1 MTRTLHRWTGLAL
14 GVPLLLL
21 GLSGAGLVY
30 REKMERSAKPVPLTV
45 DARGRVPLPLDEAA
59 ARVLAAEPGAVITYV
74 QIPPRRHGPL
84 EFVLEKGGRRQML
97 AADPFTGEV
106 LGLLSGGPPTPVEP
120 VRRIHANWLLGA
132 AGRSLNGLLAAA
144 LALMALS
151 GLWLFVRNPRSW
163 HGWLGLLS
171 AAPLLLAALSG
182 MLLIWGRVAPLEPP
196 RTGAAPTLSL
206 DQYAAAATAALPEAR
221 VSWIALGD
229 PVTVRMRLP
238 SDWQRRG
245 SNDVH
250 LDPGTGAPLRV
261 DLYRDAG
268 LSRRIYVALT
278 ALHYGEAGGA
288 PGRMAWAAS
297 GGVIAILWITGLGM
311 WWLGR
316 NQEKS

>member
-1 MTRTLHRWTGLAL
+1 MTRVLHRRTGLIL

-30 REKMERSAKPVPLTV
+30 REKMERSAKPVPLTI
-45 DARGRVPLPLDEAA
+45 DARGRSPLPLDEVA
-59 ARVLAAEPGAVITYV
+59 ARVLAAEPGAIISYV

-84 EFVLEKGGRRQML
+84 EFVIEKGGRRQML
-97 AADPFTGEV
+97 AADPFTGEP
-106 LGLLSGGPPTPVEP
+106 LGLLRGGPPTPVEP

-132 AGRSLNGLLAAA
+132 AGRQLNGLLAVA

-151 GLWLFVRNPRSW
+151 GLSLFARNPRSW
-163 HGWLGLLS
+163 HGWLGLLA
-171 AAPLLLAALSG
+171 AAPLMLAAVSG
-182 MLLIWGRVAPLEPP
+182 AMLIWGRIAPIEPP
-196 RTGAAPTLSL
+196 RTGAIQALTL
-206 DQYAAAATAALPEAR
+206 DQYAAAARSALPDAEI
-221 VSWIALGD
+221 SWIAIGD

-250 LDPGTGAPLRV
+250 LDPATGAPLRV
-261 DLYRDAG
+261 DLYRNAP
-268 LSRRIYVALT
+268 LARKIYVALS

-297 GGVIAILWITGLGM
+297 GGVIAILWITGLGV
-311 WWLGR
+311 WWTRR
-316 NQEKS
+316 NQGKS